1 MSTTIRCS
9 SKFLQW
15 KESTVTL
22 LCALLKGVVQPHFLT
37 SELHLTQNTG
47 ILFCPSSPN
56 FGELD
61 FCLKCL
67 ANGTPGSTSCLMS
80 KVTNS
85 QKQAAFA
92 IAERKLMSKVFFV
105 VILNVPLF
113 LFIYHVSRLKAFQK
127 HGIAPTA
134 ET

>member
-1 MSTTIRCS
+1 VLGKWYSRKQFM
-9 SKFLQW
+9 
-15 KESTVTL
+15 
-22 LCALLKGVVQPHFLT
+22 P
-37 SELHLTQNTG
+37 
-47 ILFCPSSPN
+47 
-56 FGELD
+56 
-61 FCLKCL
+61 
-67 ANGTPGSTSCLMS
+67 MS

-127 HGIAPTA
+127 HGIAPIA